1 MNDDDKRERQQVTT
15 AQLLKQAQENF
26 PAQIELERY
35 LAKLTR
41 IKYLALV
48 EEGFTES
55 QALDLLKTWKA

>member
-1 MNDDDKRERQQVTT
+1 MNDDDKRERQQVTV
-15 AQLLKQAQENF
+15 AQLLKKAKEDF
-26 PAQIELERY
+26 PAQVELEQY

-48 EEGFTES
+48 GEGFTET